1 MTLIKVLLVVSFV
14 GLFVWAF
21 RNRAAVGLRA
31 GLRVF
36 AVVLTSLAIASVL
49 VPDLLQAMADFVGVT
64 RGTDLLLY
72 GLVVVFGTTAVG
84 TYFRFRELERRLAEV
99 VRADA
104 IRDAILTD
112 GIPGQPV
119 QEDRS

>member
-1 MTLIKVLLVVSFV
+1 MSGIKILLVVSFV

-21 RNRAAVGLRA
+21 RNRARVGLRA

-36 AVVLTSLAIASVL
+36 AVLVTALAIASVL
-49 VPDLLQAMADFVGVT
+49 VPDLLQAMADAVGVT

-72 GLVVVFGTTAVG
+72 VLVVLFGATTVG

-104 IRDAILTD
+104 LRDAILTR
-112 GIPGQPV
+112 GMPGEGPGR
-119 QEDRS
+119 EG